1 MKNRKY
7 VVPFLCCSL
16 LFLFAAITFAF
27 IYESHFAVAEYIA
40 ESVRSP
46 YGIFC
51 IIAVIVQG
59 FLYLGAFFCKN
70 ATAFTILIIFGIAL
84 FIASLPIS
92 GTVCAV
98 VYLLFCFFLMIISAV
113 IEFISFITFQFK
125 K

>member
-1 MKNRKY
+1 MKSRKY

-16 LFLFAAITFAF
+16 LFLFAVITFAF
-27 IYESHFAVAEYIA
+27 ICEPHFAFAEYIA
-40 ESVRSP
+40 DSVRSP

-59 FLYLGAFFCKN
+59 FLYLGAFLCKN
-70 ATAFTILIIFGIAL
+70 ATAFAILITCGIAL
-84 FIASLPIS
+84 FIASLPVS

-98 VYLLFCFFLMIISAV
+98 VYLLFCFFLMIICAV
-113 IEFISFITFQFK
+113 IEFISFITLQFK